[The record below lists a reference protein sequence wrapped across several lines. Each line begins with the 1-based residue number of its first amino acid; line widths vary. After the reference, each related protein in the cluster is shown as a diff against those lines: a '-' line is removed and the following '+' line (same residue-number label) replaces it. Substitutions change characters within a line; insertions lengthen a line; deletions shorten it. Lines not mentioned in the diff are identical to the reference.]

1 MTFGTR
7 LSAKRDAITR
17 EWLSLVT
24 QRGFARYV
32 PAKTTPMSDLTL
44 FLSHGSKNLIDYS
57 GRALTCSA
65 PEQTTDTSASEV
77 RTADRGEHRQAAG
90 AIP

>member
-1 MTFGTR
+1 
-7 LSAKRDAITR
+7 
-17 EWLSLVT
+17 
-24 QRGFARYV
+24 
-32 PAKTTPMSDLTL
+32 MSDLTL